1 MTQKSLSKWLKGII
15 LGIIVCGIIIYG
27 FLIPMFG
34 KDLAVENPEFAHCYY
49 PWLVML
55 WISAIPCCLGLY
67 HGWKITVEI
76 AGDNSFSYEN
86 ARHLKHICM
95 LALADSAY
103 FFVSNLA
110 FLFLNMSHPA
120 VLLASLFVDFA
131 GVVVAVM
138 AAALSHLVLKAA
150 KIQQE
155 NQLTI

>member
-15 LGIIVCGIIIYG
+15 LGITVCGIIIYG

-76 AGDNSFSYEN
+76 AGDNS
-86 ARHLKHICM
+86 L
-95 LALADSAY
+95 
-103 FFVSNLA
+103 
-110 FLFLNMSHPA
+110 SHPA